1 MILTEM
7 EKACLMDIILDNL
20 KSGGEG
26 ILISEKEYNWMLNYL
41 IEDDERYEDCV
52 IFRDNKDRIVG
63 DVETTL

>member
-41 IEDDERYEDCV
+41 IEDDRL
-52 IFRDNKDRIVG
+52 N
-63 DVETTL
+63 